1 MSQTVLARLER
12 IARAT
17 AAKLAEQSP
26 IRAEYEEEL
35 EQVGPSPG
43 QPGLQHDTMVSP
55 QATCHLNLELSCHR

>member
-17 AAKLAEQSP
+17 AAKLAEQNL
-26 IRAEYEEEL
+26 IKTEYEREL

-43 QPGLQHDTMVSP
+43 QPGLQHDTMVSL
-55 QATCHLNLELSCHR
+55 QSSGYMSS